1 MARLDSAQLFRYA
14 ALVVTGLTLTLLL
27 ILFGCTAPPAD
38 PPQTPSPRD
47 VPSSARASSPAQQA
61 RPGPR
66 SATPALPAPFRDP
79 LPGMPPV
86 IGLNVYGATRAGMLS
101 PKVAHDPALLYVP
114 DSTGS
119 RVTVISQRTRRI
131 LRILHTGSMS
141 QHVTPSYDLRH
152 LYTNSS
158 SANALI
164 AIDPRTGKRA
174 GRRRVPRPYNLYFT
188 PDGRQAVVM
197 SEQHDQIRFSN
208 PNTFRPIAVRHSPA
222 CRGPNHADFSAN
234 GQYLL
239 VSCEFSGVLLRIA
252 TRTHRILGTLR
263 LGSASMPQDV
273 RLSPDGRVFY
283 VALMGMNRV
292 ALVDGDRLRVVG
304 EIKTPAGPHGLYPS
318 RDGTRLYVSDRGAGA
333 VSVISFASR
342 RIVATWRIRG
352 GGSPDMGG
360 VSADGRRL
368 WLTGRYD
375 GVVYGFDTRRGRLV
389 ARIRVGGSPH
399 GMAVWPQPGR
409 YSLGH
414 TGNMR

>member
-47 VPSSARASSPAQQA
+47 VPSSARASSPAQQGPSRTAFRHA
-61 RPGPR
+61 RLCQHHFR
-66 SATPALPAPFRDP
+66 RPAARHASGHRTECVRRD
-79 LPGMPPV
+79 
-86 IGLNVYGATRAGMLS
+86 RAGMLS

-188 PDGRQAVVM
+188 PDGRQAVGDV
-197 SEQHDQIRFSN
+197 
-208 PNTFRPIAVRHSPA
+208 
-222 CRGPNHADFSAN
+222 G
-234 GQYLL
+234 
-239 VSCEFSGVLLRIA
+239 A
-252 TRTHRILGTLR
+252 T
-263 LGSASMPQDV
+263 
-273 RLSPDGRVFY
+273 
-283 VALMGMNRV
+283 
-292 ALVDGDRLRVVG
+292 
-304 EIKTPAGPHGLYPS
+304 
-318 RDGTRLYVSDRGAGA
+318 
-333 VSVISFASR
+333 
-342 RIVATWRIRG
+342 
-352 GGSPDMGG
+352 
-360 VSADGRRL
+360 
-368 WLTGRYD
+368 
-375 GVVYGFDTRRGRLV
+375 
-389 ARIRVGGSPH
+389 
-399 GMAVWPQPGR
+399 
-409 YSLGH
+409 
-414 TGNMR
+414 